1 MKFKKNIVFNK
12 NSRKFRMSAFVFAI
26 TMLLSVVF
34 AASCSFMEDDE
45 FFGKIENEVAV
56 ANADK
61 MSVYIRYAN
70 TRFGKTSPADAGYY
84 TAKNNVAFTVSATT
98 NTDYG
103 FFKWAAFST
112 KNFNP
117 SEQYS
122 ALVYNN
128 DEEYN
133 ELFAPLEL
141 PETIVK
147 FSSKNSQSTEVTIYA
162 TRDDI
167 WLIPIVVNRP
177 VISSTFPVTSSNPV
191 RNASLRIQFSKPM
204 DEASFKGNYS
214 VGEGN
219 LTGEFELNLQDIT
232 DLFEIKLSES
242 KKLVTFSF
250 KNEVIKGVNRYET
263 GFNAS
268 SNVQISFTE
277 DITDIYGYKMASSAS
292 VNWRIGTTYDRA
304 APIIEKLTGGI
315 GSNFT
320 EFASVDTPQAMAST
334 SNLADYSAATL
345 AQRSTGK
352 VNFYVYA
359 TDIAAKENS
368 AKQESDVQ
376 MIGFRAT
383 SLTDMY
389 GTSLDGSAEGNYIS
403 QKYETYAPALNY
415 SEVEAEFSTLMP
427 GKGEGCLYT
436 YDLSSLPDG
445 LIKIDIWAMDMTGN
459 NGLDNYDP
467 DIVYDNNHNG
477 YRSIF
482 VVKDTHSPAIDT
494 EKDKVRSSSESAPYG
509 WYNGSSINPI
519 KMNETAPI
527 VDLGNEKLRSPHDKI
542 KWMFRLGADTNWSV
556 TTDDASWKLL
566 TTPATPYEVGLARV
580 DSEGLV
586 SITMRLMDDLG
597 NIADPVAISSAY
609 YDETPPVISAL
620 SWVNSDGT
628 LALNATKD
636 STLSQILKIPFTE
649 EKSGIKRI
657 EIKVEDSSGSN
668 VPNALA
674 GATISY
680 STDSAPSGAAEV
692 TYDTSDPAH
701 TGSVL
706 VFTDSVTT
714 GNLYVSGLNIRNSA
728 DETFTVKVKLLDAA
742 INSGDKE
749 TNIKCDITD
758 PVVKDVSVVGLSPRA
773 TKNGSADGVT
783 KWLPYSAYDTATQQ
797 AVKAR
802 VSVNVEES
810 CSGIYEIKLGE
821 DAYLTDSSY
830 ITIGDTALAVG
841 TDFSLNVA
849 ANTILMS
856 DMFSPKLKGDDI
868 TFIIENVKIDND
880 NSTVKVSVKD
890 FGLNG
895 GDKSLPNVMKDST
908 SPAIDSIVLSDRG
921 EASGTLPS
929 VADADG
935 TRYTNDRIVDL
946 TINGAKDGDAGSG
959 LRGIVLDS
967 GATFTDTTTIT
978 VEISGS
984 SSNCAFTKTD
994 DKTVTF
1000 DTAYAY
1006 DSTVSFVIKNISL
1019 DSNTDGVK
1027 TVKAHLFDMCGWKSE
1042 VKTDSIILDTTP
1054 PGWLDKWIYVA
1065 DSGNVAGEI
1074 YPATGA
1080 IGVEAGASG
1089 EPYFYTKNANTYLSV
1104 SYSDANFY
1112 GSKYSTTKTAALE
1125 ILSDSSSVD
1134 LTGSASLEFPA
1145 LLASGSTMYS
1155 IVLRDKAGNV
1165 SLVKSFHAVSD
1176 VAITKDTGSPAVS
1189 LTNRMAKLDSR
1200 SDYKVYLE
1208 GPSHR
1213 NRFST
1218 SGTTG
1223 ADDYKV
1229 YISVSLADYTE
1240 KTYTTSQ
1247 SGLAKFA
1254 INDSSTAAPSESGSG
1269 TDFNKWIPYSA
1280 ASGDEIKVWIPS
1292 DDNLRGP
1299 YYLWLM
1305 DNVGNTNSVQIRTPA
1320 NESAGNNETW
1330 LGKASVNQIGTIDY
1344 VGGTATAATNELY
1357 GTLVTSNFDD
1367 TNRGADTNLNV
1378 TYYKDTAKFGFTYN
1392 ENESGIKFSGT
1403 SSAAAYPVRFALVK
1417 KSTQEHP
1424 AKSEVG
1430 AWIYPDSVSDTA
1442 YTFTNEAYPQADYEY
1457 LYYIIEDAVGN
1468 VSTGLFQPETSVL
1481 SKWKYD
1487 AAAPSITVADGS
1499 APNAITSANIQTLVP
1514 SHYGVQAFVD
1524 GTKVWVPASGDK
1536 SDSVTP
1542 GEKTYHKTS
1551 NTLYFD
1557 LALDEATQIK
1567 EYCYTTSAADPDS
1580 ADWISTKPAASATNY
1595 FKVDTCI
1602 PTTLLSPLS
1611 SETDLYLHVRDILG
1625 NAANCK
1631 LSELKWQLDSVKPV
1645 EATDKPWA
1653 DSAKTYLSSGNYY
1666 IRQEDKNGTD
1676 LAISVAFSDASSKK
1690 DEGVKV
1696 YLPSAWFSDPKSA
1709 VYGYSWDEMD
1719 VSKVLIE
1726 NDASSSDNGK
1736 PYLQFTKAQVNG
1748 NLSEKPFYVYDHT
1761 GNYTKVLLSASVDSQ
1776 PPQFDID
1783 FTIYSGSV
1791 SVSGTTYSISGQT
1804 GSIFDATKEAKAPGT
1819 SQPAASLEIPK
1830 TFKGTSNSESPEG
1843 YSEANPYVIYSS
1855 AMSTLGVGF
1864 IGGTFTATDWT
1875 SSSHT
1880 QHGGLSNLSVW
1891 RYQYENDEWIN
1902 LVASGIVTLPPMDSS
1917 SDYVVSMPINLERV
1931 GRLYKITL
1939 DDYAGN
1945 TTEAFIKILGD
1956 TSAPS
1961 FTTNPTVT
1969 PTKGSIGNYDGNYYF
1984 NEMSLSFVPKDI
1996 ISGVTTTNMG
2006 VGTKEYSIVSG
2017 TTAIKS
2023 TTSVADNDTVNLT
2036 NAQAGFASH
2045 TNGSLYV
2052 RLTDKLENA
2061 KDYDLYL
2068 SGGTKVEVPWI
2079 RDTEKPT
2086 VSGVED
2092 KEYVGARIVTVTET
2106 KTLYYTP
2113 KVRSYETD
2121 YSNNEFN
2128 VIVNA
2133 TDTLDGTT
2141 TGKVK
2146 GYFVSTSETLADYS
2160 PITNPYTSLV
2170 SADSDNKATLKI
2182 KPKDYFASGTVEG
2195 NAYIYAVDYA
2205 NNISQSF
2212 TLQIKKD
2219 PNKPVISNVSF
2230 DNAVTDVPGTT
2241 KYFNSTSKV
2250 SFDLRDNSVSIY
2262 EYGFYYLTDFGS
2274 SWTKVGSKSE
2284 SIAKQ
2289 TTTNCTLNMSALPTT
2304 GSFWILIYATNYNR
2318 VTSYYLLPVDID
2330 RDDIYDTDP
2339 KWTYDATVACP
2350 TAVLSPAENVKT
2362 HPRAGAVP
2370 DASIS
2375 NGGTL
2380 YYNQIIASSTVDLT
2394 VTFPADPTG
2403 IKGYKLYN
2411 GTTLNGEDTFETPLA
2426 AGSSGTRT
2434 ISINPSDYV
2443 TGTTGTLK
2451 ICSVDGLGNVTA
2463 LADAFTLN
2471 LSKVTAASNI
2481 ESVAVT
2487 KNGEGAKLY
2496 PDTATGYYYYNGAT
2510 ESLTLTPTMATTDLT
2525 GIVGFTTS
2533 STATAPDTQSSAT
2546 DYSKAALSDDGV
2558 DTVTLYAVNG
2568 VGCLS
2573 STGTTVTLIRDSAA
2587 PTVSSIVIANSE
2599 EFSVNPDSS
2608 ETLYYNPEKVT
2619 LTVSATDSPSTNNSG
2634 VAKYA
2639 LSTDSELSSLEG
2651 LTWQDSLTLP
2661 SDASAAQF
2669 YVYVKDNV
2677 DNVEKNDEGKF
2688 VPQAFAGFTKYTPL
2702 GGTVSTAPAGAK
2714 WTADSTAPSATD
2726 ATIALTSATN
2736 GDNVYLENNTST
2748 TLFYKLSSSI
2758 ELTPSLGSPD
2768 SSLMGYMLTEN
2779 GTAANPTVT
2788 VASLSDNGTVDIYAV
2803 DYAGNKTKVYT
2814 LTTKSAATVP
2824 EIASVEVKA
2833 LNDSDE
2839 EQLCHIG
2846 ADGHYYG
2853 ETTTKVRI
2861 TPKFATDT
2869 DTSLIAGFRLE
2880 ASLVDPAAYYDYT
2893 AKSADGSETIN
2904 LVAVN
2909 KVGAESETYPV
2920 TLVRDTEAPTKGT
2933 LAFVISGTSGHSINA
2948 DSSNMLYYNPGY
2960 VIVACTGAATDTVGI
2975 AGYIIDNNATVAS
2988 SATGWQETYST
2999 LTSTPEA
3006 PLTLPVYLHAKDNL
3020 GNVLNLSLAGN
3031 AKYVGYDGSENNV
3044 TTTLTWTS
3052 DTDAPDTPESFTL
3065 KVGDSE
3071 LTDGEGVHWDV
3082 SDADAKKL
3090 YYSASVLPSGTT
3102 SVVFTPAPDSSV
3114 IGWSLKN
3121 DGTGIGST
3129 VTVDLADNSS
3139 VSIYAVNYAGNFSSP
3154 YAFTLVEKNSLAAI
3168 TYDSE
3173 GTFKVQTAADEFAY
3187 YYTGASVKITSA
3199 DAIKYAISNANTIP
3213 TASSSWSTI
3222 PEDKEIDLSGLTETQ
3237 ISTLTGTSY
3246 LFAKDFVGN
3255 TQTSVLR
3262 KYVVPTLPDGG
3273 FKYYIESDKKT
3284 VLISNLPANFTL
3296 KSIST
3301 DPGLPS
3307 LTTYTIE
3314 VNKVSGVSTSSSEFE
3329 TAVLAD
3335 GGTIKITAGQAAFN
3349 SDITVIK
3356 LTDGNGNVLPPNDYT
3371 ETPEK
3376 LTASPGFN
3384 ILSVPVVFT
3393 GGITEKISTFL
3404 PRGRSISHE
3413 ELMIQNEAILSRAKK
3428 NAAKS
3433 AASSKADLTQASA
3446 VTSSTEGSAWSGLS
3460 REFDSDS
3467 QNLDRSVSML
3477 RAAGSKKLA
3486 AGKTVPKVMETA
3498 GVVEPEAKVSVTE
3511 SVSASESNAA
3521 SVSVGQTES
3530 AEKPFR
3536 KIGLLILLAVFVLSG
3551 AFFAKKVEIFHKK
3564 S

>member
-1 MKFKKNIVFNK
+1 
-12 NSRKFRMSAFVFAI
+12 MSAFVFAI

-122 ALVYNN
+122 ALVYNS

-133 ELFAPLEL
+133 QLFAPLEL

-177 VISSTFPVTSSNPV
+177 VISTTFPDTSSNPV
-191 RNASLRIQFSKPM
+191 RNASLRVQFSKPM

-219 LTGEFELNLQDIT
+219 LTDQFELNLQDIT

-250 KNEVIKGVNRYET
+250 KNEVIDGVNRYDT
-263 GFNAS
+263 GFKAS

-277 DITDIYGYKMASSAS
+277 DITDVYGYKMASSAS
-292 VNWRIGTTYDRA
+292 VKWRIGTTYDRA
-304 APIIEKLTGGI
+304 APIIEVLTGGT
-315 GSNFT
+315 GSNFSAF
-320 EFASVDTPQAMAST
+320 ESVDTPQA
-334 SNLADYSAATL
+334 LAATNALANYPDTVL

-383 SLTDMY
+383 SLTDME
-389 GTSLDGSAEGNYIS
+389 GNSLDGTAEGNYIS

-415 SEVEAEFSTLMP
+415 SEVNQDFTTLMP

-445 LIKIDIWAMDMTGN
+445 LIKVDVWAMDMTGN
-459 NGLDNYDP
+459 NGLEHYDSS
-467 DIVYDNNHNG
+467 IVYDGNHNG

-482 VVKDTHSPAIDT
+482 VVKDSKAPAIET
-494 EKDKVRSSSESAPYG
+494 EKDKVRSSSSDAPYG
-509 WYNGSSINPI
+509 WYNASSFNPI
-519 KMNETAPI
+519 KMNEMSPI

-657 EIKVEDSSGSN
+657 EIKVEDSSGNN

-830 ITIGDTALAVG
+830 ITIGDTALAAG

-984 SSNCAFTKTD
+984 SSNCTFTKTD

-1027 TVKAHLFDMCGWKSE
+1027 TVNAHLFDMCGWKSE

-1080 IGVEAGASG
+1080 IGVEAAVSG
-1089 EPYFYTKNANTYLSV
+1089 EPYFYTKNANAYLSV

-1134 LTGSASLEFPA
+1134 LTGSAGLEFQA
-1145 LLASGSTMYS
+1145 LPASGSTSYS

-1165 SLVKSFHAVSD
+1165 SPVKTFHAVSD

-1305 DNVGNTNSVQIRTPA
+1305 DNVGNTNCVQIRTPA
-1320 NESAGNNETW
+1320 NETAGNNETW

-1344 VGGTATAATNELY
+1344 VNGTSTESTTEEL
-1357 GTLVTSNFDD
+1357 GKLVTSTFDGL
-1367 TNRGADTNLNV
+1367 RGNV
-1378 TYYKDTAKFGFTYN
+1378 TYYNDEAKIGFAYDEGTT
-1392 ENESGIKFSGT
+1392 GIDFSGAA
-1403 SSAAAYPVRFALVK
+1403 SATNYPVRVAIVK
-1417 KSTQEHP
+1417 KT
-1424 AKSEVG
+1424 AKTAPSKSDLSDTTE
-1430 AWIYPDSVSDTA
+1430 WIYPDTASGTA
-1442 YTFTNEAYPQADYEY
+1442 YTFTNKSYPKDLSETEKYGANYEY
-1457 LYYIIEDAVGN
+1457 LYYIIEDAVGHVN
-1468 VSTGLFQPETSVL
+1468 TGILKPGAEDSQ
-1481 SKWKYD
+1481 WKYD
-1487 AAAPSITVADGS
+1487 NDAPKVTLRTEPDVDLTTLGAGNLSD
-1499 APNAITSANIQTLVP
+1499 LVP
-1514 SHYGVQAFVD
+1514 MHYGVQAFYD
-1524 GTKVWVPASGDK
+1524 NSKVWVPATAGDI
-1536 SDSVTP
+1536 SETVEEGDN
-1542 GEKTYHKTS
+1542 TYHSIEKS
-1551 NTLYFD
+1551 LYFD
-1557 LALDEATQIK
+1557 LSIAE
-1567 EYCYTTSAADPDS
+1567 
-1580 ADWISTKPAASATNY
+1580 STKITKFYYSTSSSAESY
-1595 FKVDTCI
+1595 DSPSWQSSSDGKVDVCI
-1602 PTTLLSPLS
+1602 PVSILS
-1611 SETDLYLHVRDILG
+1611 SATDLYLHVCDIVG
-1625 NAANCK
+1625 NIKTYQVSA
-1631 LSELKWQLDSVKPV
+1631 LKWQADAVAPDFASGTITPPYKLKEGYYYALPNIDNNTIVVALSGNAYASDSVKVTIPL
-1645 EATDKPWA
+1645 T
-1653 DSAKTYLSSGNYY
+1653 
-1666 IRQEDKNGTD
+1666 
-1676 LAISVAFSDASSKK
+1676 
-1690 DEGVKV
+1690 
-1696 YLPSAWFSDPKSA
+1696 WFSDDSGSG
-1709 VYGYSWDEMD
+1709 VYAYSFEDSED
-1719 VSKVLIE
+1719 NPGSIPISIDIDSGDSE
-1726 NDASSSDNGK
+1726 NTNHSPCIK
-1736 PYLQFTKAQVNG
+1736 LTKGIHYERDTDKNFW
-1748 NLSEKPFYVYDHT
+1748 LYVYDFV
-1761 GNYTKVLLSASVDSQ
+1761 GNCKKVNLTTRVDTYA
-1776 PPQFDID
+1776 PVFKLGFDID
-1783 FTIYSGSV
+1783 GTGTILNHPQTHGEVTVNLSGKEGFIYDAIENV
-1791 SVSGTTYSISGQT
+1791 SADKTYNVKDSEGNE
-1804 GSIFDATKEAKAPGT
+1804 KEFQSKVENQDSPGYT
-1819 SQPAASLEIPK
+1819 
-1830 TFKGTSNSESPEG
+1830 
-1843 YSEANPYVIYSS
+1843 EANPYIIYASPN
-1855 AMSTLGVGF
+1855 STYNIDGKRYF
-1864 IGGTFTATDWT
+1864 IGTFTATDEDT
-1875 SSSHT
+1875 GA
-1880 QHGGLSNLSVW
+1880 GGATLGISDIKVDRKLGVAGSTWENDYLTMSNLKNYATDTS
-1891 RYQYENDEWIN
+1891 RSY
-1902 LVASGIVTLPPMDSS
+1902 VTKVPIDLD
-1917 SDYVVSMPINLERV
+1917 DTGRFYRITVS
-1931 GRLYKITL
+1931 
-1939 DDYAGN
+1939 DYAGN
-1945 TTEAFIKILGD
+1945 TTEVYIKLFLDVTEPAF
-1956 TSAPS
+1956 TS
-1961 FTTNPTVT
+1961 NPTVEAT
-1969 PTKGSIGNYDGNYYF
+1969 TGSINTDGTNYYF
-1984 NEMSLSFVPKDI
+1984 NEMKLDFTGKDM
-1996 ISGVTTTNMG
+1996 ISDTNSG
-2006 VGTKEYSIVSG
+2006 LASGTKNYEIVSG
-2017 TTAIKS
+2017 TTSIKDATAVTDS
-2023 TTSVADNDTVNLT
+2023 DSGFEVSLT
-2036 NAQAGFASH
+2036 NEQAGFASH
-2045 TNGSLYV
+2045 TNESNLYV
-2052 RLTDKLENA
+2052 RLSDKLGNS

-2068 SGGTKVEVPWI
+2068 GGTKIEKPWV
-2079 RDTEKPT
+2079 RDTEAPTWPDWNLSTTTAIIGVLSGSNASRFTLDANILLYTSSYKNRDIELKPT
-2086 VSGVED
+2086 AASDTGSGIMG
-2092 KEYVGARIVTVTET
+2092 YV
-2106 KTLYYTP
+2106 L
-2113 KVRSYETD
+2113 
-2121 YSNNEFN
+2121 
-2128 VIVNA
+2128 
-2133 TDTLDGTT
+2133 
-2141 TGKVK
+2141 
-2146 GYFVSTSETLADYS
+2146 STSSTLTGPYS
-2160 PITNPYTSLV
+2160 S
-2170 SADSDNKATLKI
+2170 
-2182 KPKDYFASGTVEG
+2182 
-2195 NAYIYAVDYA
+2195 
-2205 NNISQSF
+2205 
-2212 TLQIKKD
+2212 
-2219 PNKPVISNVSF
+2219 SNF
-2230 DNAVTDVPGTT
+2230 
-2241 KYFNSTSKV
+2241 
-2250 SFDLRDNSVSIY
+2250 
-2262 EYGFYYLTDFGS
+2262 
-2274 SWTKVGSKSE
+2274 
-2284 SIAKQ
+2284 
-2289 TTTNCTLNMSALPTT
+2289 
-2304 GSFWILIYATNYNR
+2304 
-2318 VTSYYLLPVDID
+2318 
-2330 RDDIYDTDP
+2330 
-2339 KWTYDATVACP
+2339 
-2350 TAVLSPAENVKT
+2350 
-2362 HPRAGAVP
+2362 
-2370 DASIS
+2370 
-2375 NGGTL
+2375 
-2380 YYNQIIASSTVDLT
+2380 
-2394 VTFPADPTG
+2394 
-2403 IKGYKLYN
+2403 
-2411 GTTLNGEDTFETPLA
+2411 
-2426 AGSSGTRT
+2426 
-2434 ISINPSDYV
+2434 
-2443 TGTTGTLK
+2443 TGTTATL
-2451 ICSVDGLGNVTA
+2451 S
-2463 LADAFTLN
+2463 
-2471 LSKVTAASNI
+2471 AAS
-2481 ESVAVT
+2481 
-2487 KNGEGAKLY
+2487 
-2496 PDTATGYYYYNGAT
+2496 TA
-2510 ESLTLTPTMATTDLT
+2510 
-2525 GIVGFTTS
+2525 F
-2533 STATAPDTQSSAT
+2533 
-2546 DYSKAALSDDGV
+2546 
-2558 DTVTLYAVNG
+2558 
-2568 VGCLS
+2568 
-2573 STGTTVTLIRDSAA
+2573 
-2587 PTVSSIVIANSE
+2587 
-2599 EFSVNPDSS
+2599 
-2608 ETLYYNPEKVT
+2608 
-2619 LTVSATDSPSTNNSG
+2619 
-2634 VAKYA
+2634 
-2639 LSTDSELSSLEG
+2639 
-2651 LTWQDSLTLP
+2651 
-2661 SDASAAQF
+2661 
-2669 YVYVKDNV
+2669 VKKD
-2677 DNVEKNDEGKF
+2677 GKF
-2688 VPQAFAGFTKYTPL
+2688 TFKVSNFIDAASGAG
-2702 GGTVSTAPAGAK
+2702 
-2714 WTADSTAPSATD
+2714 
-2726 ATIALTSATN
+2726 
-2736 GDNVYLENNTST
+2736 
-2748 TLFYKLSSSI
+2748 
-2758 ELTPSLGSPD
+2758 SLW
-2768 SSLMGYMLTEN
+2768 L
-2779 GTAANPTVT
+2779 
-2788 VASLSDNGTVDIYAV
+2788 YAV
-2803 DYAGNKTKVYT
+2803 DYAGNMTKQELQILEDAGYPVVSSIVASTSGDIYCDSSQNYYNT
-2814 LTTKSAATVP
+2814 DAKIKVT
-2824 EIASVEVKA
+2824 ASVTATRGSVYIWKYMFKNTDVFE
-2833 LNDSDE
+2833 DSDLTSTSCVNYPSDE
-2839 EQLCHIG
+2839 ILPLPSDWTAGDTLYLHLVSSRYGVTATPVKLTGEGTLNSTVAAWTKDTTPPVISLSLASGGGLVIKSGESELVSAG
-2846 ADGHYYG
+2846 ALFEDSSTY
-2853 ETTTKVRI
+2853 I
-2861 TPKFATDT
+2861 TNAV
-2869 DTSLIAGFRLE
+2869 G
-2880 ASLVDPAAYYDYT
+2880 YT
-2893 AKSADGSETIN
+2893 ADVALTDSGAGVASSNVDGGTDNTASSYTVTANSAGDIVITAKDHVGNESSFTLKTELDITAPSVSN
-2904 LVAVN
+2904 LEISNAAADDAGAV
-2909 KVGAESETYPV
+2909 
-2920 TLVRDTEAPTKGT
+2920 
-2933 LAFVISGTSGHSINA
+2933 HSVNA
-2948 DSSNMLYYNPGY
+2948 DSSGVIYFNPSHIN
-2960 VIVACTGAATDTVGI
+2960 VSVTTSDTQTTV
-2975 AGYIIDNNATVAS
+2975 AGYLVDSSNRA
-2988 SATGWQETYST
+2988 SATSGGWTST
-2999 LTSTPEA
+2999 LSSTNFA
-3006 PLTLPVYLHAKDNL
+3006 SADGTALYLHVKDTLN
-3020 GNVLNLSLAGN
+3020 NVEDYPFAGN
-3031 AKYVGYDGSENNV
+3031 AKYTPMGAASASTAVASATWKALTENTASVTSVTPSVENGSGIYYDSTAGKIWYNPNFNGS
-3044 TTTLTWTS
+3044 TLSLSLTPAASGSLVKGFRIGAAGSSCDSGLTPSLADGDIAIYSVDYAGNISTSAFNLNLIDDSTAPSIVATLASGEITS
-3052 DTDAPDTPESFTL
+3052 DKTALIADGAALASGTEYFTNSDYYTSSIAITEEGSGVDSVTDISGTAGSYSVSIDAAGEKTVTAKD
-3065 KVGDSE
+3065 KVGNEGTFTFKTSLVSEVPAVSAVTYSSATSMNLKDSASLYFSSAYISAATITTPVLPIKYE
-3071 LTDGEGVHWDV
+3071 LSIDSTGVVPSKDVGTDLSLDSFSGKSSGGVYIWSGDVLGNTKAVLLSSITATYTPLSGTSTTITGPYNFVKDSDKPAAPNSV
-3082 SDADAKKL
+3082 SDNQGDNTDFDSSKKIL
-3090 YYSASVLPSGTT
+3090 YYNT
-3102 SVVFTPAPDSSV
+3102 SVVALEITPTLATADDSLMGFMSAADSTDYFDKL
-3114 IGWSLKN
+3114 ILSGDSLVPGDK
-3121 DGTGIGST
+3121 SFY
-3129 VTVDLADNSS
+3129 
-3139 VSIYAVNYAGNFSSP
+3139 SIDYAGNVSESS
-3154 YAFTLVEKNSLAAI
+3154 YNLTLKKAVSYKI
-3168 TYDSE
+3168 E
-3173 GTFKVQTAADEFAY
+3173 GK
-3187 YYTGASVKITSA
+3187 KITLS
-3199 DAIKYAISNANTIP
+3199 DFPEGETIASITL
-3213 TASSSWSTI
+3213 TASAGS
-3222 PEDKEIDLSGLTETQ
+3222 
-3237 ISTLTGTSY
+3237 
-3246 LFAKDFVGN
+3246 F
-3255 TQTSVLR
+3255 
-3262 KYVVPTLPDGG
+3262 
-3273 FKYYIESDKKT
+3273 
-3284 VLISNLPANFTL
+3284 PA
-3296 KSIST
+3296 
-3301 DPGLPS
+3301 
-3307 LTTYTIE
+3307 
-3314 VNKVSGVSTSSSEFE
+3314 
-3329 TAVLAD
+3329 
-3335 GGTIKITAGQAAFN
+3335 
-3349 SDITVIK
+3349 
-3356 LTDGNGNVLPPNDYT
+3356 
-3371 ETPEK
+3371 
-3376 LTASPGFN
+3376 LTASPGTASVLEGGASVTVAFTSPSSLTSVELTSESDISGLTISKIVLSSSAGSSIVDIIPSN
-3384 ILSVPVVFT
+3384 PSNYISVPGVFA
-3393 GGITEKISTFL
+3393 GSFPLMKSTERAL
-3404 PRGRSISHE
+3404 PRGRSITHE
-3413 ELMIQNEAILSRAKK
+3413 DLMAQKEALLSLARK
-3428 NAAKS
+3428 NVGKTAAP
-3433 AASSKADLTQASA
+3433 KADLTPASA
-3446 VTSSTEGSAWSGLS
+3446 VATSTGDSAWSGLS
-3460 REFDSDS
+3460 RDFNSESE
-3467 QNLDRSVSML
+3467 NLDRAVSRL
-3477 RAAGSKKLA
+3477 KSSAAKASSSEKA
-3486 AGKTVPKVMETA
+3486 STSKTVSKVKEES
-3498 GVVEPEAKVSVTE
+3498 GIPEVEAKVSVTE
-3511 SVSASESNAA
+3511 SVAPSVEKVAP
-3521 SVSVGQTES
+3521 VSVTQQDS